1 MKNYISFI
9 VISLLQKIKW
19 KLSEEKDRDQ
29 INYTC
34 NNILVLFF
42 IYKQ

>member
-1 MKNYISFI
+1 MKIYISFVI
-9 VISLLQKIKW
+9 ISLLQKITW

-29 INYTC
+29 INYSC
-34 NNILVLFF
+34 NNILFF